1 MAKPA
6 AAWLRNE
13 LPELERAGIVDA
25 ATAARL
31 RAHYQAAADDR
42 GFALGLSGILG
53 ALLVGLGVILLIAYN
68 WDSWSRGLRLTV
80 AALPLIAGQ
89 LACVAAL
96 RRPPSR
102 GWRES
107 AAVFAALAFA
117 GALALVSQI
126 FQFGGDL
133 DRYLLTCAL
142 IGLPLLYALDSSVL
156 AVLVAAA
163 FTGWVGAQ
171 PDLQREPLAVLLAFA
186 SLVPHVIGAWRENP
200 HSWRSSWLLGCL
212 LPLCLVALSLTI
224 VSIRDVA
231 ALWFS
236 AWALL
241 LIQIDSAIG
250 GDAALLRRPLRVY
263 GELGWALFAL
273 AATFPDF
280 WEPHGF
286 LHIGDGGLWH
296 AHLMT
301 IAVLLLAL
309 ALTVRAIWRRQW
321 LLAAFAVPTL
331 VIAIA
336 QTAAV
341 AWPPQLMALLFNVY
355 VLAIGVA
362 VIDDGIR
369 TQRLREASSGLTLIA
384 VLVLLRFFGSEW
396 SFVVRGLAFVGI
408 GLCFLAANVWLRRKL
423 RASS

>member
-1 MAKPA
+1 MTKPA
-6 AAWLRNE
+6 AAWLRSE

-31 RAHYQAAADDR
+31 RAHYRAAADDG

-68 WDSWSRGLRLTV
+68 WDSWGRGLRLSI

-89 LACVAAL
+89 LACVVAL
-96 RRPPSR
+96 RRTPPSR
-102 GWRES
+102 TWRES

-142 IGLPLLYALDSSVL
+142 VGLPLLYALDSSVL

-171 PDLQREPLAVLLAFA
+171 PDARREPLLVLLAFA
-186 SLVPHVIGAWRENP
+186 SLVPHVVAAWRENP
-200 HSWRSSWLLGCL
+200 HSWRSSWLLGWL
-212 LPLCLVALSLTI
+212 LPLCLIALSLTI
-224 VSIRDVA
+224 PSMRDVA
-231 ALWFS
+231 AVWFS

-241 LIQIDSAIG
+241 LIQIDREIG

-286 LHIGDGGLWH
+286 VRVAGGSLWH
-296 AHLMT
+296 AHAVAIL
-301 IAVLLLAL
+301 VLLLAL
-309 ALTVRAIWRRQW
+309 ALTARAAWRRQW
-321 LLAAFAVPTL
+321 LLTALAVPTL
-331 VIAIA
+331 VIAVAQAIA
-336 QTAAV
+336 V
-341 AWPPQLMALLFNVY
+341 KWPPNAMALLFNAY
-355 VLAIGVA
+355 VLAIGIA
-362 VIDDGIR
+362 VIADGIR
-369 TQRLREASSGLTLIA
+369 GQRLREASSGLTLIA
-384 VLVLLRFFGSEW
+384 VLVLLRFFGGEW
-396 SFVVRGLAFVGI
+396 SFVVRGIAFVI
-408 GLCFLAANVWLRRKL
+408 VGLAFLAANVWLRRKV
-423 RASS
+423 RA